1 MVLSLTFYSSYWLTP
16 VTFFYHRWTVTPN
29 SDNGV
34 SKSSNAKEEPMAKP
48 PPVTDTLVRFVAETD
63 YSTIS
68 DKALANA
75 KMHILDTLG
84 AALVGVSTDTAA
96 IAFDYCKRVST
107 SDEATIW
114 GTRQKSSVP
123 MAAFAN
129 GLLGHAI
136 DFDDWDAFIHAGHPT
151 CMVAAAAFSLGEV
164 IGSSGRDLLR
174 AYVLGIEVLTKIA
187 ANAPNVQDRG
197 FHSTPVLGSIGAAIA
212 CASLMRLNPE
222 RIKAALGIAAS
233 GAGGIH
239 RQQGSMVKPFHAA
252 NAARNGVE
260 AALLAEKG
268 FTADAAIIEAPR
280 GFCDTFFGPGACDYE
295 RMIAG
300 LGQPYFL
307 ESPGLGLKL
316 HPCSAPQFLAAD
328 AALHLKREHNIRFAD
343 VAKMEVSIPPLRYQR
358 HYHPEVKTGLRGKF
372 AINYVVAL
380 AFLDG
385 KLEIDTFTD
394 AKANE
399 PLVQDAL
406 SKVQV
411 IVDETIPEPGPY
423 CPVSVELKNGN
434 RFTYTARIAKGHPE
448 NPMTEE
454 EVLEKF
460 RSNVKSVISA
470 KQSEELI
477 GVVTGLETINNVQR
491 LVLLLT
497 PQ

>member
-1 MVLSLTFYSSYWLTP
+1 
-16 VTFFYHRWTVTPN
+16 
-29 SDNGV
+29 
-34 SKSSNAKEEPMAKP
+34 MAAT
-48 PPVTDTLVRFVAETD
+48 PPVTDTLARFVAETD
-63 YSTIS
+63 FATIS
-68 DKALANA
+68 EKVLTNA

-84 AALVGVSTDTAA
+84 TALVGVTTDTAA
-96 IAFDYCKRVST
+96 IAFDYCQRVGR

-114 GTRQKSSVP
+114 GTRQKSSAP

-151 CMVAAAAFSLGEV
+151 CMVAGAALSLGEV
-164 IGSSGRDLLR
+164 IDSSGRDLLK
-174 AYVLGIEVLTKIA
+174 AYTLGIEILTKIA

-197 FHSTPVLGSIGAAIA
+197 FHSTPVLGSIGAAVA
-212 CASLMRLNPE
+212 CASVMGLNPE
-222 RIKAALGIAAS
+222 KIKAAVGIAAS
-233 GAGGIH
+233 AAGGIH

-280 GFCDTFFGPGACDYE
+280 GFCDTFFGPETCNYE
-295 RMIAG
+295 KMIADVG
-300 LGQPYFL
+300 RPYFL

-328 AALHLKREHNIRFAD
+328 AALQLKREHNIRFAD
-343 VAKMEVSIPPLRYQR
+343 IAKMEVSIPPLRYQR

-399 PLVQDAL
+399 PQVQDAL
-406 SKVQV
+406 TKVKV
-411 IVDETIPEPGPY
+411 IVDESIPEPGPY
-423 CPVSVELKNGN
+423 CPVSVELKDGS
-434 RFTYTARIAKGHPE
+434 RFSYTAKIAKGHPE

-454 EVLEKF
+454 EVLNKF
-460 RSNVKSVISA
+460 RSNA
-470 KQSEELI
+470 KQVFSPQKSEAVI
-477 GVVTGLETINNVQR
+477 AKMRNLETVSTIKE
-491 LVLLLT
+491 LVALLT
-497 PQ
+497 P

>member
-1 MVLSLTFYSSYWLTP
+1 
-16 VTFFYHRWTVTPN
+16 
-29 SDNGV
+29 
-34 SKSSNAKEEPMAKP
+34 MAKP
-48 PPVTDTLVRFVAETD
+48 PPVTDTLARFVAETD
-63 YSTIS
+63 FANLSEKVLT
-68 DKALANA
+68 NA

-84 AALVGVSTDTAA
+84 AALVGATTDTAA
-96 IAFDYCKRVST
+96 IAFDYCKRVGH
-107 SDEATIW
+107 SDESTIW
-114 GTRQKSSVP
+114 GTNQKSSAP

-151 CMVAAAAFSLGEV
+151 CMVAAAALSLGEA
-164 IGSSGRDLLR
+164 IGSSGKDLLK
-174 AYVLGIEVLTKIA
+174 AYALGIEILTKIA

-212 CASLMRLNPE
+212 CASLMRLDPE
-222 RIKAALGIAAS
+222 KIKAALGIAAS

-260 AALLAEKG
+260 AGLLAEKG

-280 GFCDTFFGPGACDYE
+280 GFCDTFFGPGTCNYE
-295 RMIAG
+295 KMITD

-328 AALHLKREHNIRFAD
+328 AALDLKREHTIHFSD
-343 VAKMEVSIPPLRYQR
+343 VAKMEVSIPPMRYQR

-372 AINYVVAL
+372 AINYVIAL

-399 PLVQDAL
+399 PEVQNAL
-406 SKVQV
+406 SKVKV
-411 IVDETIPEPGPY
+411 IVDDTIPEPGPY
-423 CPVSVELKNGN
+423 CPVSVELKDGR
-434 RFTYTARIAKGHPE
+434 RFTYTARIAKGHPQ

-454 EVLEKF
+454 EVLNKF
-460 RSNVKSVISA
+460 RSNAKSVISEE
-470 KQSEELI
+470 QSAEL
-477 GVVTGLETINNVQR
+477 VQDVQHLETIGNVR
-491 LVLLLT
+491 KLIELLVHK
-497 PQ
+497 

>member
-1 MVLSLTFYSSYWLTP
+1 
-16 VTFFYHRWTVTPN
+16 
-29 SDNGV
+29 
-34 SKSSNAKEEPMAKP
+34 MATP
-48 PPVTDTLVRFVAETD
+48 PPVTETLARFVAQTD
-63 YSTIS
+63 FSTIS

-75 KMHILDTLG
+75 KMHILDTFG
-84 AALVGVSTDTAA
+84 AALVGVLTDTAS
-96 IAFDYCKRVST
+96 IAFDYCKRVGY

-114 GTRQKSSVP
+114 GSRMRSSAP

-164 IGSSGRDLLR
+164 IGSSGKDLLK

-197 FHSTPVLGSIGAAIA
+197 FHSTPVWGSIGAAIA
-212 CASLMRLNPE
+212 CASLMRLNPDK
-222 RIKAALGIAAS
+222 IKAALGIAAS
-233 GAGGIH
+233 AAGGIH

-280 GFCDTFFGPGACDYE
+280 GFCDTFVGPGTCDYE
-295 RMIAG
+295 KMIDG
-300 LGQPYFL
+300 LGRPYFL
-307 ESPGLGLKL
+307 ESPGLGLKF

-358 HYHPEVKTGLRGKF
+358 HYHSEVKTGLRGKF

-385 KLEIDTFTD
+385 RLEIDTFTD

-399 PLVQDAL
+399 PAVQDAL

-423 CPVSVELKNGN
+423 CPVSVELKNGS

-448 NPMTEE
+448 NPLTEK
-454 EVLEKF
+454 EVLDKF
-460 RSNVKSVISA
+460 RSNAKTAISE
-470 KQSEELI
+470 KQSAELI
-477 GVVTGLETINNVQR
+477 HGVQHLETIGSVGE
-491 LVLLLT
+491 LIELLAHK
-497 PQ
+497 

>member
-1 MVLSLTFYSSYWLTP
+1 
-16 VTFFYHRWTVTPN
+16 
-29 SDNGV
+29 
-34 SKSSNAKEEPMAKP
+34 MAKPP
-48 PPVTDTLVRFVAETD
+48 PPVTDTLARFVAQAGFSSLSE
-63 YSTIS
+63 
-68 DKALANA
+68 KALANA

-84 AALVGVSTDTAA
+84 AALVGATTDTAA
-96 IAFDYCKRVST
+96 IAFDYCKRVGESG
-107 SDEATIW
+107 EATIW
-114 GTRQKSSVP
+114 GTRQKSSAP

-151 CMVAAAAFSLGEV
+151 CMVAGAALSLGEV
-164 IGSSGRDLLR
+164 IGSSGKDLLL
-174 AYVLGIEVLTKIA
+174 AYTLGIEVLTKIA

-212 CASLMRLNPE
+212 CANLMQLNPE
-222 RIKAALGIAAS
+222 KIKAALGIAAS

-260 AALLAEKG
+260 AALLAGKG
-268 FTADAAIIEAPR
+268 FTADAAIIEAQR
-280 GFCDTFFGPGACDYE
+280 GFCDTFFGPGTCDYE
-295 RMIAG
+295 KMIAN

-328 AALHLKREHNIRFAD
+328 AALHLKHQHNIRFAD
-343 VAKMEVSIPPLRYQR
+343 VATVEVSIPPMRYQR

-380 AFLDG
+380 AFLAG
-385 KLEIDTFTD
+385 KLEIDTFSD

-399 PLVQDAL
+399 PQVQDAL
-406 SKVQV
+406 TKVQV
-411 IVDETIPEPGPY
+411 IVDESIPEPGPY
-423 CPVSVELKNGN
+423 CPVSVELKDGS
-434 RFTYTARIAKGHPE
+434 RFSYTARIAKGHPE

-454 EVLEKF
+454 EVLNKF
-460 RSNVKSVISA
+460 RSNA
-470 KQSEELI
+470 KQLLSPERSEAVI
-477 GVVTGLETINNVQR
+477 AKMRRLETVDSVKE
-491 LVLLLT
+491 LVECLT
-497 PQ
+497 T

>member
-1 MVLSLTFYSSYWLTP
+1 
-16 VTFFYHRWTVTPN
+16 
-29 SDNGV
+29 
-34 SKSSNAKEEPMAKP
+34 MAKP
-48 PPVTDTLVRFVAETD
+48 LPVTDTLARFVAEAD
-63 YSTIS
+63 FANIS
-68 DKALANA
+68 EKVLTNA

-84 AALVGVSTDTAA
+84 AALVGVTTDTAA
-96 IAFDYCKRVST
+96 IAFDYCKRMGH
-107 SDEATIW
+107 SDESTIW
-114 GTRQKSSVP
+114 GTNQKSSAP
-123 MAAFAN
+123 MAAFVN

-151 CMVAAAAFSLGEV
+151 CMVAAAALSLGEV
-164 IGSSGRDLLR
+164 IGSSGKDLLK
-174 AYVLGIEVLTKIA
+174 AYALGIEILTKIA

-212 CASLMRLNPE
+212 CASLMRFDPE
-222 RIKAALGIAAS
+222 KIKATLGIAAS

-280 GFCDTFFGPGACDYE
+280 GFCDTFFGPGTCNYE
-295 RMIAG
+295 KMIAD

-343 VAKMEVSIPPLRYQR
+343 VAKIAVSIPPMRYQR

-399 PLVQDAL
+399 PEVQDAL
-406 SKVQV
+406 SKVRV

-423 CPVSVELKNGN
+423 CPVSVELKDGR
-434 RFTYTARIAKGHPE
+434 RFNYTARIAKGHPQ

-454 EVLEKF
+454 DVLNKF
-460 RSNVKSVISA
+460 RSNAKSVISEA
-470 KQSEELI
+470 QSAEL
-477 GVVTGLETINNVQR
+477 VRDVQHLETIGSVR
-491 LVLLLT
+491 KLIELLVHK
-497 PQ
+497 